1 MKVVILAGG
10 FGTRITEESVY
21 KPKPMIEIGGHPII
35 WHIMKYYSCF
45 GMKDFIICAGYRAYA
60 IKEYF
65 ANYHVHRADISVSL
79 SNGHIDI
86 IQSNTE
92 DWKVTIVDT
101 GYETMTG
108 GRLKRIETFIG
119 IDDQFCM
126 TYGDGLSNVDISKL
140 IDQHNQA
147 GVSATL
153 TAIRPPT
160 RFGSLEID
168 DNNVVTS
175 FIEKPER
182 AALVNGGFFVL
193 NKDVFN
199 YLEDDST
206 IWERSPLQ
214 SLAQDGK
221 LSAYIHDGFWQPMD
235 TIREKIY
242 LEELWGS
249 GEAPWK
255 IWK

>member
-45 GMKDFIICAGYRAYA
+45 GIKEFIICAGYRAYA

-65 ANYHVHRADISVSL
+65 ANYHVHRADVSVSL
-79 SNGHIDI
+79 GNGHIDV

-101 GYETMTG
+101 GYDSMTG
-108 GRLKRIETFIG
+108 GRLKRIESFIG
-119 IDDQFCM
+119 DDEMFCM

-140 IDQHNQA
+140 VEHHQQA

-153 TAIRPPT
+153 TAICPPT
-160 RFGSLEID
+160 RFGRLELD
-168 DNNVVTS
+168 DKNLVTS
-175 FIEKPER
+175 FIEKPESN
-182 AALVNGGFFVL
+182 ALVNGGFFVL
-193 NKDVFN
+193 TKNVFK

-206 IWERSPLQ
+206 IWEHKPLQ
-214 SLAQDGK
+214 SLAQEGK

-242 LEELWGS
+242 LEELWES
-249 GEAPWK
+249 GKAPWRL
-255 IWK
+255 WK